1 MFNYESQ
8 FNSENPIV
16 YVGNEEYRYLHPQSL
31 PSFSNSSVAKDLD
44 FNTVLKRI
52 ASHAEELGL
61 SESAVS
67 GILAGYCTPTKDIK
81 ELKAR
86 QAVVREIFD
95 NEKTSGLV
103 KKIITSANQ
112 LQIWRHSYIE
122 KINFGRTTEQI
133 GYLTDLVESALAL
146 RPKSERLRSVK
157 EFARRIS
164 KAKAYAKLKIYFS
177 KAGSEIFE
185 EYEAALREIKNE
197 LGIFGN
203 RRKSMSASKLV
214 EFFHDI
220 IKEKAKDYRHFN
232 LFDLETKRSF
242 YNALVNFQNVVSK
255 LMHDPELE
263 GIVDR
268 KEARD
273 FGLERELKKGIK
285 ILSNTVLLDNK
296 RTSRQ
301 VRKSFLRQLGKV
313 ISHVDDLINVGLE
326 SKMDEL
332 QVSTKNLASEFAFY
346 YSVAMLAKDMEEKS
360 PIVMPT
366 IQYPETKTCSIR
378 YCNVPSFILRK
389 NRKSVANDVRF
400 DKDYFSYVLTGPNDN
415 GKTTFERMVGQVQ
428 LLTQLGSF
436 IPAKSARISLVDG
449 VFTFFGGRDNP
460 SKKEGAFK
468 SALSYLNFI
477 TIPKYFNFEEW
488 KYVDAETPEEIKQAI
503 SERRVFFTPQSLLLL
518 DEIAVGSDNLATE
531 QALEKTLTAISNIG
545 ARSLLSTHFHPIA
558 ERVGK
563 NEFPHTMN
571 LGAVMRRTKRG
582 KLVTSFK
589 IRRNRHE
596 PSLGTRL
603 FEEADYTDE
612 SIKKAIKLLKKA
624 GVIKTQRKRKKKPKA
639 KKKK

>member
-1 MFNYESQ
+1 MFSYESQ
-8 FNSENPIV
+8 FDSSNPIV

-52 ASHAEELGL
+52 TSHAEELGL
-61 SESAVS
+61 SENAVS
-67 GILAGYCTPTKDIK
+67 GMLAKYCTPTYNVK

-86 QAVVREIFD
+86 QAAVREIFD

-103 KKIITSANQ
+103 EKIITSANQ
-112 LQIWRHSYIE
+112 LQVWRHSYLDRL
-122 KINFGRTTEQI
+122 NFSRTTEQI
-133 GYLTDLVESALAL
+133 GYLTDFVESALAL
-146 RPKSERLRSVK
+146 RPKSERLKSVK
-157 EFARRIS
+157 DFARRIS

-185 EYEAALREIKNE
+185 EYEAALEDIKNE

-203 RRKSMSASKLV
+203 KRKNMSASKLV

-220 IKEKAKDYRHFN
+220 IKEKARDYRHFN

-242 YNALVNFQNVVSK
+242 YHALVRFQNVVSK
-255 LMHDPELE
+255 LMHEPELE

-273 FGLERELKKGIK
+273 FGLEKELRKGIK
-285 ILSNTVLLDNK
+285 ILNNTVLLDNK

-301 VRKSFLRQLGKV
+301 VRKSFLRQLGNV

-332 QVSTKNLASEFAFY
+332 QVNTEYLTVEFAFY
-346 YSVAMLAKDMEEKS
+346 HSLAMLAKDMAEKS

-366 IQYPETKTCSIR
+366 VLNPETKTCSIK

-415 GKTTFERMVGQVQ
+415 GKTTFERMVGQIQ

-449 VFTFFGGRDNP
+449 IFAFFGGRDNP
-460 SKKEGAFK
+460 GKKEGAFK

-477 TIPKYFNFEEW
+477 AIPKYFDFEEW

-531 QALEKTLTAISNIG
+531 QALEKTLTAISKIG

-558 ERVGK
+558 ERVGR
-563 NEFPHTMN
+563 NEFSHTMN

-582 KLVTSFK
+582 KLATTYK

-603 FEEADYTDE
+603 FEEANYTDE
-612 SIKKAIKLLKKA
+612 SIRRAIKLLKKA
-624 GVIKTQRKRKKKPKA
+624 GIIKTQRKLRRSNTRKKK
-639 KKKK
+639 